1 MRKEI
6 EEQIKE
12 LKEITALR
20 DSLTKLEKNKDF
32 QKVIFQTYFDK
43 EPTRLSMIR
52 PSVNKENQA
61 HVDDAFKAVGLL
73 KLFFDMVL
81 NKGEQAE
88 TEIAKLTE
96 ELNNISGEE
105 I

>member
-12 LKEITALR
+12 LKEVTALK
-20 DSLTKLEKNKDF
+20 DSLIKLEKNKDF
-32 QKVIFQTYFDK
+32 QKVIFQSYFDK
-43 EPTRLSMIR
+43 EPTRLTMIR
-52 PSVNKENQA
+52 PSIKTENLP
-61 HVDDAFKAVGLL
+61 HIDDAFKAVGLL

-96 ELNNISGEE
+96 ELNNLDGEE